1 MSIKIRTVV
10 NNNISWWNTVV
21 SYTTKPAYVVGFSNQ
36 FRDVA
41 FIGIQEVWVIL
52 CQRAVEHR
60 WLMDEKLR
68 ADHFSYFHNAEIP

>member
-10 NNNISWWNTVV
+10 NNNISWWNIVV
-21 SYTTKPAYVVGFSNQ
+21 CYTTKPAYVVGFSNQ
-36 FRDVA
+36 FHDVA

-60 WLMDEKLR
+60 WLMDEKFACRSFQL
-68 ADHFSYFHNAEIP
+68 FP